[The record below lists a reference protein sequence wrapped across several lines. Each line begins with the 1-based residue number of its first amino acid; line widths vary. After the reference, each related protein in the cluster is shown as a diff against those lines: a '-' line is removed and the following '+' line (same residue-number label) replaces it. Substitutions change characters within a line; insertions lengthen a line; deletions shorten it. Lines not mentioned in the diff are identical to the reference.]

1 MSIRHLIAPVMTA
14 FLLLSACGGDDP
26 QLVSDER
33 PSAVDDGLT
42 RLWIAPELVDCE
54 GVGPQTC
61 MQVAESADGP
71 TELFYDTIEGFE
83 HQAGTTYVV
92 DVRIET
98 VDDPPADG
106 SSLRYV
112 LAAVVSA
119 S

>member
-1 MSIRHLIAPVMTA
+1 MRIRHVIAPVMTA
-14 FLLLSACGGDDP
+14 FLLLSACGADDP
-26 QLVSDER
+26 QLVDAP

-42 RLWIAPELVDCE
+42 RLWIGPELVDCE

-71 TELFYDTIEGFE
+71 SELFYDAIEGFE
-83 HQAGTTYVV
+83 HEAGTSYVV
-92 DVRIET
+92 DVRIES
-98 VDDPPADG
+98 VEDPPADG

-112 LAAVVSA
+112 LVEVVSA

>member
-1 MSIRHLIAPVMTA
+1 MSIRRLIAPVMTA
-14 FLLLSACGGDDP
+14 LLILSACGGDDP
-26 QLVSDER
+26 QPAADER
-33 PSAVDDGLT
+33 PSAIDDGLT
-42 RLWIAPELVDCE
+42 RLWIEPELVDCE

-71 TELFYDTIEGFE
+71 TELFYDGIEGFE
-83 HQAGTTYVV
+83 HEAGTAYVV

-112 LAAVVSA
+112 LVEVVSA